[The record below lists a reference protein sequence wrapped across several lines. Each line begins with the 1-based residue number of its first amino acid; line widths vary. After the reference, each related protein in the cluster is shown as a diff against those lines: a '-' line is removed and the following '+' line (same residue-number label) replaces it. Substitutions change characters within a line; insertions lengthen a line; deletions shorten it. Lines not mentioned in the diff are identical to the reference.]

1 MFKSLFLLA
10 MVTMPMTA
18 FSQLPD
24 GGIPVTLRAQ
34 TAAGVNKTAGFS
46 SSIKKA
52 ELSTDIITEK
62 PEGEEYT
69 HCVRSG
75 FGINQERGS
84 YGLYDYLSGSYI
96 KDGEGNVYLYNPIA
110 LFPTYTYI
118 KLEPLA
124 GDTLVCHTPQ
134 PVLCLYGDTYYATR
148 LRADINESGLAYL
161 PDVSDDGTQA
171 HLDIKFILRND
182 SLYQVP
188 EEYLTFPG
196 TTIQIPSVILGLTDA
211 QGTWLASGEANCA
224 LLPPPGKP
232 TSLPAGVKSEPYN
245 LFSFDSDNQYTVR
258 HSTELAINGNDV
270 YMTNPYSPD
279 TLQWIHGTLNEGKV
293 TFQPQ
298 YIGVDSRSN
307 LHLSFLPAT
316 YTTQQEPDGTI
327 SYLYDR
333 ADKFVFDFDA
343 EAKTLST
350 DSADNV
356 AILINGGLDYVNA
369 ISGYRNLLLKP
380 FPVQAATPSD
390 PTIVMLQPY
399 YDELG
404 TGMVSFDFF
413 PTDTE
418 NQPLPYTRLFY
429 NLYLDDELLTVG
441 PPDYPNVQTPF
452 TNIPANYADNEYF
465 FNSQEVHNVYL
476 TRSYDKV
483 GVQVLYRFGD
493 QWYKSNLVSKT
504 VATPNSIQGVS
515 NKSDELAEQVWYDLS
530 GRRVSHPAHGL
541 YLKASRYVDGRVTTE
556 KVMR

>member
-34 TAAGVNKTAGFS
+34 TAAGVNKSAGFS
-46 SSIKKA
+46 SIIKKA

-69 HCVRSG
+69 HRVRSG

-96 KDGEGNVYLYNPIA
+96 KDGKGNVYLYNPIA

-134 PVLCLYGDTYYATR
+134 PILSLYGDTYYATR

-161 PDVSDDGTQA
+161 PDVYDDGTQA

-211 QGTWLASGEANCA
+211 QGIWLASGEANCA

-232 TSLPAGVKSEPYN
+232 TPLPAGVKSEPYN

-279 TLQWIHGTLNEGKV
+279 TLQWIHGTLSEGKV

-307 LHLSFLPAT
+307 IHLSFLPAT
-316 YTTQQEPDGTI
+316 YTTQKEPDGTI

-356 AILINGGLDYVNA
+356 AILINGGLDNVNA
-369 ISGYRNLLLKP
+369 ISGYRNPLLKP

-399 YDELG
+399 DDELG

-429 NLYLDDELLTVG
+429 NLFLDDELLTVG

-504 VATPNSIQGVS
+504 LDTPNSIQGVGS
-515 NKSDELAEQVWYDLS
+515 QASELVDVYWYDLS
-530 GRRVSHPAHGL
+530 GRRVAQPVSGL
-541 YLKASRYVDGRVTTE
+541 YLKVSRYADGSVKTE